1 MAAHSPETATRE
13 REATRTAA
21 TPSEQRAPATGGRSG
36 RALTSMILGIISI
49 PGALIALLG
58 IVLGIV
64 AIVLGA
70 TARGE
75 IRRGG
80 LTNSG
85 QAMAGMIL
93 GSIGLLLGLVNMIA
107 GIAATT

>member
-1 MAAHSPETATRE
+1 MAAHTPETPTRE
-13 REATRTAA
+13 REAPRT
-21 TPSEQRAPATGGRSG
+21 TPTPGDRPAPTTGGRSS
-36 RALTSMILGIISI
+36 RALTAMILGIVSI

-85 QAMAGMIL
+85 QAMAGIIL

>member
-1 MAAHSPETATRE
+1 MAAHTPETPTRE
-13 REATRTAA
+13 REAPRTTS
-21 TPSEQRAPATGGRSG
+21 TPGDQPAPATGDRSG
-36 RALTSMILGIISI
+36 RALTAMILGIVSI

-64 AIVLGA
+64 AIVLG
-70 TARGE
+70 TIARGE

-85 QAMAGMIL
+85 QAMAGIIL

>member
-1 MAAHSPETATRE
+1 
-13 REATRTAA
+13 
-21 TPSEQRAPATGGRSG
+21 
-36 RALTSMILGIISI
+36 MILGIVSI

-75 IRRGG
+75 IRRNGF
-80 LTNSG
+80 TNSG
-85 QAMAGMIL
+85 QAMAGIVC
-93 GSIGLLLGLVNMIA
+93 GSIGLVLGLLNMIA
-107 GIAATT
+107 GIMATT